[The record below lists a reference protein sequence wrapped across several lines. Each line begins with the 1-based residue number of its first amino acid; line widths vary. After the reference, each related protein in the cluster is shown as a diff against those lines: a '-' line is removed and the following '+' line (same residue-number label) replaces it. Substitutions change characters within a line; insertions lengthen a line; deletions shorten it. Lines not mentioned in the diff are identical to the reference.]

1 VGLKWMASF
10 TRGFYGEGIGRMS
23 RWRRMLSSMAKGAIT
38 PEGTARLWAFIR
50 RLANGQPSTRH
61 RGSLMDRYKIIKN
74 AVGPE
79 VLRLVRDSLII
90 AKDAD
95 YHLEGVPFEDKKRFG
110 DSQCPISYVS
120 YSHPVCEALLLTV
133 QPTLER
139 VTGKALSPTYSYF
152 RIYWTGAILEKP
164 HGQGKLSV
172 QRFALRRCRSATVA
186 NLHRQPGGHPESR
199 RHGVLRGHGTG
210 TLARALHRQQQIQVF
225 LHFVDKDGVYADR
238 IFDRRPCLGFDRAM
252 AKAKA
257 VARAEAAL
265 KLLEQAAN
273 RAPKT

>member
-1 VGLKWMASF
+1 
-10 TRGFYGEGIGRMS
+10 
-23 RWRRMLSSMAKGAIT
+23 
-38 PEGTARLWAFIR
+38 
-50 RLANGQPSTRH
+50 
-61 RGSLMDRYKIIKN
+61 MDRYKVIQN

-95 YHLEGVPFEDKKRFG
+95 YHLQGVPFEDKRRFG
-110 DSQCPISYVS
+110 DSQCPDSYVS

-139 VTGKALSPTYSYF
+139 VSGKSLSPTYSYF
-152 RIYWTGAILEKP
+152 RIYWTGATLEKHTDRGSCQYSASLCVDVDP
-164 HGQGKLSV
+164 QPWPIFIDNHEVTLNPGDMVCYEGMQVEHWREPYTGK
-172 QRFALRRCRSATVA
+172 
-186 NLHRQPGGHPESR
+186 
-199 RHGVLRGHGTG
+199 
-210 TLARALHRQQQIQVF
+210 QQIQVF
-225 LHFVDKDGVYADR
+225 LHFVDKNGVYADR

-257 VARAEAAL
+257 TARAAAAV

-273 RAPKT
+273 KAPKT